1 MKVEVTAEEVWAL
14 AAEVGRL
21 QAENELLRKRA
32 EQAELDAKNSRTVII
47 TAQFVQ
53 GLAKDESKEK
63 IVLIQIE
70 KMMKVLRN
78 LDNMDQV
85 RLVAHSMQKMLPEDA
100 EAVMVK
106 WITDAT
112 PERVNEKALVNLEVA
127 NANDILTGESS
138 KFVTHNHQRK
148 EG

>member
-1 MKVEVTAEEVWAL
+1 MKIEGTAEEVWAL
-14 AAEVGRL
+14 VEKMGGSMVANELSKRELEAFKK
-21 QAENELLRKRA
+21 QAENAANVNVMPQA
-32 EQAELDAKNSRTVII
+32 EQDLTQEKDKVKQVVIP
-47 TAQFVQ
+47 VDK
-53 GLAKDESKEK
+53 LAK
-63 IVLIQIE
+63 VL
-70 KMMKVLRN
+70 VN

-138 KFVTHNHQRK
+138 KFVNHNHQRK

>member
-100 EAVMVK
+100 KAEMVK

-112 PERVNEKALVNLEVA
+112 PEKVNRKEEVRIQIA
-127 NANDILTGESS
+127 EAGDILTGDSS
-138 KFVTHNHQRK
+138 KIVNLDQQRK
-148 EG
+148 EA